1 MVDTPQPLRV
11 GWIGTGRMGF
21 AMARRLARS
30 GINLTVWNRT
40 RSKAEPLA
48 DDGARVVERIADLG
62 GCDVVFT
69 MVASSPDLEEVLAGP
84 EGLLRKAEPKPQI
97 VVDCSTVSVET
108 SAAMRTTAA
117 KEGVQF
123 LAAPVSGNDR
133 VVAAGK
139 LSIVASGPRETFD
152 RVEPLLRTIGS
163 AAIYAG
169 DGEIARLVKICHNL
183 LLAAVIQ
190 SVAETAVLAERA
202 GVPRATYLEFI
213 NASVMGSMFTRYKT
227 PSLVYL
233 DWTPTFT
240 LELLR
245 KDLDLGLAAARALDV
260 PMPVAAVTHEVV
272 QAALGRGHRGVDF
285 AVLLLEAARN
295 AGFEPAPETA
305 QVDDGLGGNS

>member
-1 MVDTPQPLRV
+1 VVDTPQPLRV

-30 GINLTVWNRT
+30 GIDLAVWNRT
-40 RSKAEPLA
+40 RPKAEPLA
-48 DDGARVVERIADLG
+48 GDGARVVDRIADLG

-84 EGLLRKAEPKPQI
+84 EGLLRNAEPKPQI